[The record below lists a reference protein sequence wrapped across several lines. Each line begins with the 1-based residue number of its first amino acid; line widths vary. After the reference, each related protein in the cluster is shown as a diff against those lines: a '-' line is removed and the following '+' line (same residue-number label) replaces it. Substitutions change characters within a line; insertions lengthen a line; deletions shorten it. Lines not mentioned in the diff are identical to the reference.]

1 MKKIINIGGK
11 QYILRVGE
19 FDEDELDI
27 ESLLKIDYSNLV
39 GELVTFP
46 IIENRIGLMLADAE
60 SKVAE
65 VKLNRDILEAKLREK
80 YALSLAEGNGGKR
93 PTVDAINAAI
103 LQDKGYQA
111 LLRSKISA
119 EKARDYANSLLWSA
133 KSKSS
138 KLEKL
143 SLTIQNNEI
152 PDEILEGKVNG
163 IVIKKTRRTI
173 D

>member
-1 MKKIINIGGK
+1 MKKVINIDGR
-11 QYILRVGE
+11 QYVLKVEE
-19 FDEDELDI
+19 FDEDELNI
-27 ESLLKIDYSNLV
+27 EDLLKIDYSNLV

-46 IIENRIGLMLADAE
+46 VIENRIGLMLADAE
-60 SKVAE
+60 SKVSE
-65 VKLNRDILEAKLREK
+65 VKLNRDILEAKLKEK
-80 YALSLAEGNGGKR
+80 YALSLADENGGKR
-93 PTVDAINAAI
+93 PTVDAINAAV

-111 LLRSKISA
+111 LLRSKIAA

-152 PDEILEGKVNG
+152 PDEVLEGRVNG
-163 IVIKKTRRTI
+163 IVIKRTKRTI

>member
-27 ESLLKIDYSNLV
+27 ETLLKIDYSNLV